1 MKGEQEMPKDKVAI
15 TVEKEIL
22 RELDLMVKEKNLPSR
37 SKAIEE
43 AISQLIEN
51 WRKKRL
57 FEQLRK
63 LDIEAEKAEAE
74 ASIDA
79 VNEAWQKY

>member
-1 MKGEQEMPKDKVAI
+1 MPKDKVAI
-15 TVEKEIL
+15 TVEKDIL
-22 RELDLMVKEKNLPSR
+22 RELDLMVKEKNIPSR

-51 WRKKRL
+51 WRKNRL
-57 FEQLRK
+57 YEQLRN
-63 LDIEAEKAEAE
+63 LDVEAEKAEAE
-74 ASIDA
+74 ASVDA

>member
-1 MKGEQEMPKDKVAI
+1 MPKDKVAI